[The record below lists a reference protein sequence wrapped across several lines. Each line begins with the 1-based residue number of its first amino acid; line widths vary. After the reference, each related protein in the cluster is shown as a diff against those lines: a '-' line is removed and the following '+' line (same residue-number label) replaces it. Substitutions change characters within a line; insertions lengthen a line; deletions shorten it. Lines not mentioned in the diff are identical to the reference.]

1 MGKKRY
7 GAIDGLRAIA
17 CLGIVMMHIK
27 TNNVY
32 SIDGVV
38 YQRVITSLTNF
49 VFLFMEISSFG
60 LCCGYFERMISGKLS
75 LTEFY
80 KKRLMKTLPFFA
92 VLILLDVAAAFIK
105 KRSHKMF

>member
-1 MGKKRY
+1 MGKKHY

-49 VFLFMEISSFG
+49 VFLFMEISAFG

-75 LTEFY
+75 FTKAINEDA
-80 KKRLMKTLPFFA
+80 A
-92 VLILLDVAAAFIK
+92 VLRCVDSTGCGTVRDKAGGI
-105 KRSHKMF
+105 